1 MKSFAWTGECFKIKI
16 KKSHAWDTNV
26 YILSTSRYVREIREV
41 VFETVQALKEGN
53 VWSKMKFL

>member
-1 MKSFAWTGECFKIKI
+1 M
-16 KKSHAWDTNV
+16 
-26 YILSTSRYVREIREV
+26 LSTSRYVREIREV